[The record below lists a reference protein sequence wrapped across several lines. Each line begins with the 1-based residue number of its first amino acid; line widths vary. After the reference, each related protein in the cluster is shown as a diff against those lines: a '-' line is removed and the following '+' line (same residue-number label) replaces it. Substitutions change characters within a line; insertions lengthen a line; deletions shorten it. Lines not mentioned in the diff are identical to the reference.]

1 MIGVGRGE
9 GGLGRDL
16 NDLQHPLVDQALD
29 DPGRNP
35 GGPGQI
41 GGRQNPSAQG
51 VQHRRPRRG
60 SATRLTVFN
69 PSHPAFGPGAGRT
82 QPFQGSGGH
91 LARRAQGPAR
101 GPLQE
106 LQSARRQG
114 RIVDQALYLAQA
126 SVRAGRLAHLCHD
139 AAHPA
144 RPQGHCHLIT
154 RPQVEPIRHLIV
166 KGFMH
171 WHRDQDRS
179 DFHAVSP
186 AARSCWMKLFLD
198 TADVTVIREMV
209 PTGLVDGVT
218 TNPSL
223 IAKSGRNIA
232 EVIAE
237 ICALVEGPISAEA
250 VATDYDTMVREGEH
264 LAQIAPNVVVKLP
277 LTWDGLRATRTFADR
292 GIKTNVT
299 LCFSGSQALL
309 AAKAGATFISPF
321 VGRLEDHGADGIGLL
336 EEIRVIYDNGGYDT
350 QILAA
355 SLRNATH
362 VAAAAVAGSDAATLP
377 PDVFKACVKHP
388 LTDKGLEAFLAD
400 WGKTGQSIL

>member
-1 MIGVGRGE
+1 
-9 GGLGRDL
+9 
-16 NDLQHPLVDQALD
+16 
-29 DPGRNP
+29 
-35 GGPGQI
+35 
-41 GGRQNPSAQG
+41 
-51 VQHRRPRRG
+51 
-60 SATRLTVFN
+60 
-69 PSHPAFGPGAGRT
+69 
-82 QPFQGSGGH
+82 
-91 LARRAQGPAR
+91 
-101 GPLQE
+101 
-106 LQSARRQG
+106 
-114 RIVDQALYLAQA
+114 
-126 SVRAGRLAHLCHD
+126 
-139 AAHPA
+139 
-144 RPQGHCHLIT
+144 
-154 RPQVEPIRHLIV
+154 
-166 KGFMH
+166 
-171 WHRDQDRS
+171 
-179 DFHAVSP
+179 
-186 AARSCWMKLFLD
+186 MKLFLD
-198 TADVTVIREMV
+198 TADVAVIREMV

-264 LAQIAPNVVVKLP
+264 LAKIAPNVVVKLP
-277 LTWDGLRATRTFADR
+277 LTWDGLKATRSFADQ

-321 VGRLEDHGADGIGLL
+321 VGRLEDHGADGIALL
-336 EEIRVIYDNGGYDT
+336 EEIRVIYDMGGYET

-355 SLRNATH
+355 SLRNAGH
-362 VAAAAVAGSDAATLP
+362 VAAAAAAGSDAATLP